1 MININNNDKLRII
14 NFIKENDLDL
24 TPIDGGIIRFHVKSL
39 DNMIFYFYTY
49 ENKFIIVKY
58 DPTRDKDNPG
68 SQAYEYYYYDTL
80 AQVLEAIKFYDDS
93 LYKKWWT
100 ETTNSAEI
108 GFNKDSYKDDW
119 FSEFQTDNS
128 WDVEDSDTY
137 KYLIY
142 NNSSYKPKLKSPFNT
157 LHEVS
162 PLNME
167 PSYNVVNSL
176 NFEIHPISCLDGA
189 ESYLLKLLINNEE
202 IFKEYVNYIVT
213 KKKGLKLLLGEI
225 FKSMEQFKI

>member
-1 MININNNDKLRII
+1 MIDINDGDKVRII

-24 TPIDGGIIRFHVKSL
+24 TPVDGGIIRFHIKSL

-49 ENKFIIVKY
+49 DSKYILVKY
-58 DPTRDKDNPG
+58 DPSKDKGNPG
-68 SQAYEYYYYDTL
+68 SQSYEYYYYDTL
-80 AQVLEAIKFYDDS
+80 SQVLEAIKFYDDS
-93 LYKKWWT
+93 LYKKWWQ

-108 GFNKDSYKDDW
+108 GFDKNSYKDDW
-119 FSEFQTDNS
+119 FLEFKGDNN
-128 WDVEDSDTY
+128 WKVEDSDCY
-137 KYLIY
+137 KYLTF
-142 NNSSYKPKLKSPFNT
+142 NDPSYKPKLKSPFNT

-162 PLNME
+162 PINSE
-167 PSYNVVNSL
+167 PQYCEVNSL

-225 FKSMEQFKI
+225 FKSMEQFIR